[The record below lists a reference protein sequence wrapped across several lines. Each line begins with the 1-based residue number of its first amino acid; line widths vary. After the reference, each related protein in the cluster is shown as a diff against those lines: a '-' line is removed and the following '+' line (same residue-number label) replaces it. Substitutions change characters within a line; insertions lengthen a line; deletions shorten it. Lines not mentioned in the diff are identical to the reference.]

1 MTDTLYRGPQKIT
14 VLNRPPNKKNPLH
27 LTYHGVKYQVSAVLP
42 SQQEAEVHPQIFH
55 LLPDTP
61 KIVVSAIR
69 ESVYG
74 FVLNGSDFS

>member
-14 VLNRPPNKKNPLH
+14 VLNRPPSQINPLY

-42 SQQEAEVHPQIFH
+42 SQQEAEVHPQIFQ
-55 LLPDTP
+55 LLPDTT
-61 KIVVSAIR
+61 KVVVNAIR

-74 FVLNGSDFS
+74 FILNDSDFD